1 MKKFLLVPLV
11 GLAIS
16 FALPT
21 FAQQKDSADPQ
32 TTQKI
37 LALFK
42 ALNEA
47 QNNYDAAAIA
57 AFFTRDAVNV
67 TEGGPITGQQA
78 IQKWYTDLYQRWRP
92 KNHIDKLDGNA
103 PHVIGTVGN
112 ELWATGAFID
122 TGQGKTGEPLSIKGH
137 WLIIFVREADDWK
150 IRMAFVNITPDSVT
164 LINQSSAPQP
174 AATPSRTASPSNQ

>member
-1 MKKFLLVPLV
+1 MKTRLLSALV
-11 GLAIS
+11 GLAIG

-21 FAQQKDSADPQ
+21 YAQQKDVADPQ
-32 TTQKI
+32 TTQK
-37 LALFK
+37 AFGSFK
-42 ALNEA
+42 TFDEA
-47 QNNYDAAAIA
+47 INNHDAAALA
-57 AFFTRDAVNV
+57 AFYARDAVDV

-103 PHVIGTVGN
+103 PHVIGTAGN

-164 LINQSSAPQP
+164 LINQSSAPQA
-174 AATPSRTASPSNQ
+174 AATPSPTASPSNQ